1 MTETTE
7 KKRRIDA
14 IRKKR
19 HRAERRFRLLGMA
32 AVSVGL
38 VFLGVLFAII
48 LHSGA
53 GVFSQTV
60 LKLDVPI
67 PSAILKPGQPIDAQ
81 ALRSINHQGLIKQ
94 ALRNAFP
101 GVKSRR
107 HKQELYG
114 LVSQGAA
121 YDLKDRIEAAPDLIG
136 KTQSFWLLASDDVD
150 LVVKGRASRLT
161 DRQVAWLEDLEAD
174 GRVKAQFNWSFF
186 TTGDSREPE
195 LAGIAVA
202 TLGSLF
208 SLLVCLALS
217 FPLGVLT
224 AVYLEEFAPRTRWTD
239 FIEVNIN
246 NLAAV
251 PSIVFGLLGLAVF
264 LNVFNLPRSAPLV
277 GGMVLAL
284 MTLPTIIITGRAALK
299 AVPPSIREAA
309 LAVGASPLQAVFHH
323 VLPLAMPGV
332 LTGTIIG
339 TARALGETAPLL
351 MIGMVAFVVD
361 LPETILSPATA
372 LPVQVF
378 LWADSP
384 ERAFEERTAAAI
396 LILLVFT
403 CLMNLAAV
411 LMRKK
416 FEIRW

>member
-1 MTETTE
+1 MIEQVDTVKRQKRMADLRDKRHKAEVRF
-7 KKRRIDA
+7 RRI
-14 IRKKR
+14 
-19 HRAERRFRLLGMA
+19 GVA

-38 VFLGVLFAII
+38 IFLTVLFGVVLA
-48 LHSGA
+48 SGLSA
-53 GVFSQTV
+53 FKQTYV
-60 LKLDVPI
+60 QIDVAVDAEGDNYQGMVKRGLREYFPEVKKRRDKRKLY
-67 PSAILKPGQPIDAQ
+67 A
-81 ALRSINHQGLIKQ
+81 
-94 ALRNAFP
+94 
-101 GVKSRR
+101 
-107 HKQELYG
+107 
-114 LVSQGAA
+114 LVSSEAPYRLKALVEENPGYRGKAVSLWVRAGADVDMFVKGEISRA
-121 YDLKDRIEAAPDLIG
+121 LPEDERRLKDRQIA
-136 KTQSFWLLASDDVD
+136 WVD
-150 LVVKGRASRLT
+150 S
-161 DRQVAWLEDLEAD
+161 LEDD
-174 GRVKAQFNWSFF
+174 GRVETRFNWHFF
-186 TTGDSREPE
+186 TSGDSREPE

-202 TLGSLF
+202 VLGSLF

-224 AVYLEEFAPRTRWTD
+224 AVYLEELATRNRWTD

-264 LNVFNLPRSAPLV
+264 LNVFELPRSAPMV

-384 ERAFEERTAAAI
+384 ERGFEERTAAAI
-396 LILLVFT
+396 LILLAFT
-403 CLMNLAAV
+403 ILMNLTAV
-411 LMRKK
+411 LLRKK
-416 FEIRW
+416 YEIRW